1 MWVGGGWVCV
11 GVVGVVGALN
21 LGDRLLDVRR
31 VVLAVAQ
38 GEPVNLLV
46 RSVQDNALDG
56 VEARDESVANRD
68 AIEEEVGRGV
78 AVVVIEAQR
87 LDLLQVTVGDVDF
100 IHEVAKVGFSE
111 LDCLEE
117 RRTRS
122 GGRAKFLHLNL
133 LELLRERLH
142 FLDDLKG
149 VGVNHGAWMLGRL
162 LLLRFYY
169 VSLASLWAVFGF
181 NFYLDLT
188 IFRGGEGA
196 PFAQDAG
203 VQTVKFNKKLTVRV
217 RRVPPPPPGL
227 GEPRTREIVK
237 L

>member
-1 MWVGGGWVCV
+1 MCGRWVCV

-149 VGVNHGAWMLGRL
+149 VGVNHCAWMLGRL
-162 LLLRFYY
+162 LTLNATPFLLRFAGF
-169 VSLASLWAVFGF
+169 SLAGYCLQF
-181 NFYLDLT
+181 L
-188 IFRGGEGA
+188 FRFDHFSRGEGGT
-196 PFAQDAG
+196 PCP
-203 VQTVKFNKKLTVRV
+203 
-217 RRVPPPPPGL
+217 RRGCAN
-227 GEPRTREIVK
+227 RQIQ
-237 L
+237 